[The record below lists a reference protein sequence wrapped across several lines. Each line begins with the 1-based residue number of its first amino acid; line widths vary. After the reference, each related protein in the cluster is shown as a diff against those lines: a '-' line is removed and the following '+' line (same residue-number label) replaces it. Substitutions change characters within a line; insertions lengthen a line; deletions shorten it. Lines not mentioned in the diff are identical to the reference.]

1 MSESTV
7 LPIASIQKRITAF
20 VIDDMIV
27 AVLILIIFYE
37 QLVQIASQL
46 PTLLT
51 PEAVEVFKNQ
61 IDQFSVDNLLLIV
74 ALKVIYHTL
83 FVWQNG
89 MTLGKYFV
97 KIKVI
102 QLDTN
107 QTPTVTIALLRGLLR
122 IVSESVLYLGFVFAF
137 FLPFKQTFHDKLS
150 GCVVVDA

>member
-46 PTLLT
+46 PTVLI
-51 PEAVEVFKNQ
+51 PEA
-61 IDQFSVDNLLLIV
+61 
-74 ALKVIYHTL
+74 
-83 FVWQNG
+83 
-89 MTLGKYFV
+89 
-97 KIKVI
+97 
-102 QLDTN
+102 
-107 QTPTVTIALLRGLLR
+107 
-122 IVSESVLYLGFVFAF
+122 VLYLGFVFAF
-137 FLPFKQTFHDKLS
+137 FLPLKQTFHDKLS